1 MGGFMQK
8 IMRLAVLVG
17 VLSFACLGGGRAR
30 AQATWGS
37 ISGFV
42 SDASGAMIPGAN
54 ISVTEERTGV
64 VTKGVTDASG
74 FYNITHLL
82 PGEYSVS
89 VEMEGF
95 KHFTQQ
101 HVTLQ
106 VDSTVRV
113 DCALELG
120 SVTQEVTVKG
130 AVPQLQTEKTDVSR
144 DIDQQ

>member
-1 MGGFMQK
+1 MHK
-8 IMRLAVLVG
+8 IKVFAVFIGVMSLV
-17 VLSFACLGGGRAR
+17 CLGSGRAR

-37 ISGFV
+37 INGFV
-42 SDASGAMIPGAN
+42 SDASGAMIPAAS

-74 FYNITHLL
+74 LYNITHLL

-113 DCALELG
+113 DCVLELG
-120 SVTQEVTVKG
+120 SVSQKVTVEG
-130 AVPQLQTEKTDVSR
+130 AAPQLQVEKTDVAR
-144 DIDQQ
+144 NINERAVE